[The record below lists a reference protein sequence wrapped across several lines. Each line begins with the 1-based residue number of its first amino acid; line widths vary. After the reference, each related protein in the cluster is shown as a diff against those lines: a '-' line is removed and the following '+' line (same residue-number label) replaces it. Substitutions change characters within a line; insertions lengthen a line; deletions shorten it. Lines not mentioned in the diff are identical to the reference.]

1 MSLTNSPFIFLFFS
15 STYPQMMEYH
25 ISSTKTIMF
34 KLAFTF
40 LLSLARETNVLAQ
53 NSRRNMARRRSR
65 RLSHDTSKT
74 TTSSEGD
81 SVKSS
86 KSSSKYTVAPKHY
99 LTLSNETVHWGYF
112 SKNLAPALTIDS
124 GDIVEVEMAS
134 HHSCDDYDKMVLGDA
149 GMESVFNWTSS
160 AKYED
165 YRGKTGGGD
174 GVHVLTGPIYV
185 NGAVEGD
192 IISVDILDLYPRLN
206 PMNETYGSN
215 AAAWWGFH
223 TLSNKVDGTA
233 WQGGPDTT
241 GTANDEVVTVYK
253 FVCDGKSS
261 KSGSKSSSGSKS
273 GDYCSGSKSGSY
285 YGKSGSYY
293 GKSGSYY
300 GKSAKAYM
308 EPVYQFGWP
317 QITDP
322 DDVTY
327 NYIAYPGLCVP
338 HDTRTSTNVTTAGKF

>member
-1 MSLTNSPFIFLFFS
+1 ML
-15 STYPQMMEYH
+15 
-25 ISSTKTIMF
+25 
-34 KLAFTF
+34 KLALTF
-40 LLSLARETNVLAQ
+40 LLSLASETNVLAQ
-53 NSRRNMARRRSR
+53 NSRRNTARRRNR

-86 KSSSKYTVAPKHY
+86 KSSSKVTVAPMYH
-99 LTLSNETVHWGYF
+99 LALSNETVHWGYF

-149 GMESVFNWTSS
+149 GMESVFNWTST
-160 AKYED
+160 AKNEE

-223 TLSNKVDGTA
+223 TNFNKVDGTA

-241 GTANDEVVTVYK
+241 GTANDEVVTIYK
-253 FVCDGKSS
+253 FVCGGPTSKSS
-261 KSGSKSSSGSKS
+261 KSSSSSGSKS
-273 GDYCSGSKSGSY
+273 GDYCSGSKSGY
-285 YGKSGSYY
+285 YGSKSGYYSSKSGSFF
-293 GKSGSYY
+293 GKS

-338 HDTRTSTNVTTAGKF
+338 HDNRTSTNVTTAG